1 MVRNHTKLSIHAL
14 KCPPIIFRTS
24 GAILNDKKIT
34 SVREI
39 FETDYNLSP
48 IEESIFSLTS
58 RDREH
63 LLLWIMRRNCAQA

>member
-1 MVRNHTKLSIHAL
+1 MSNQLYTLEE
-14 KCPPIIFRTS
+14 IFKWL
-24 GAILNDKKIT
+24 GEKKIT
-34 SVREI
+34 SVRDI
-39 FETDYNLSP
+39 FESKYDLTT

>member
-1 MVRNHTKLSIHAL
+1 MSEQLYTLEE
-14 KCPPIIFRTS
+14 IFKWL
-24 GAILNDKKIT
+24 GEKKIS
-34 SVREI
+34 SVRTL
-39 FETDYNLSP
+39 FESKYDLST

>member
-1 MVRNHTKLSIHAL
+1 MSREQLYTLEE
-14 KCPPIIFRTS
+14 IFKW
-24 GAILNDKKIT
+24 LNDKKIT

-63 LLLWIMRRNCAQA
+63 LLLWIMRRNCAQS

>member
-1 MVRNHTKLSIHAL
+1 MSREQLYTLEE
-14 KCPPIIFRTS
+14 IFEWL
-24 GAILNDKKIT
+24 GEKKIT
-34 SVREI
+34 SVRDI
-39 FETDYNLSP
+39 FESKYDLTA

>member
-1 MVRNHTKLSIHAL
+1 MSEQLYTLEE
-14 KCPPIIFRTS
+14 IFKWL
-24 GAILNDKKIT
+24 GEKKIT
-34 SVREI
+34 SVRDM
-39 FETDYNLSP
+39 FESKYDLTT

>member
-1 MVRNHTKLSIHAL
+1 MSREQLYTLEE
-14 KCPPIIFRTS
+14 IFKWL
-24 GAILNDKKIT
+24 GEKKIT
-34 SVREI
+34 SVRTL
-39 FETDYNLSP
+39 FESKYDLST

>member
-1 MVRNHTKLSIHAL
+1 MSREQHYTLEE
-14 KCPPIIFRTS
+14 IFKWL
-24 GAILNDKKIT
+24 GEKKIT
-34 SVREI
+34 SVRDM
-39 FETDYNLSP
+39 FESKYDLST

>member
-1 MVRNHTKLSIHAL
+1 MSREQLYTLEE
-14 KCPPIIFRTS
+14 IFKW
-24 GAILNDKKIT
+24 LNDKKIT

>member
-1 MVRNHTKLSIHAL
+1 MSREQHYTLEE
-14 KCPPIIFRTS
+14 IFEWL
-24 GAILNDKKIT
+24 GEKKIT
-34 SVREI
+34 SVRDI
-39 FETDYNLSP
+39 FESKYDLTT

>member
-1 MVRNHTKLSIHAL
+1 MSREQLYTLEE
-14 KCPPIIFRTS
+14 IFKW
-24 GAILNDKKIT
+24 LNDKKIT

-63 LLLWIMRRNCAQA
+63 LLLWVMRRNCAQS

>member
-1 MVRNHTKLSIHAL
+1 MSEQLYTL
-14 KCPPIIFRTS
+14 KEIFKW
-24 GAILNDKKIT
+24 LNDKKIT
-34 SVREI
+34 SVRDI

-63 LLLWIMRRNCAQA
+63 LLLWIMRRNCAQS

>member
-1 MVRNHTKLSIHAL
+1 MSREQLYTLEE
-14 KCPPIIFRTS
+14 IFKW
-24 GAILNDKKIT
+24 LNDKKIT
-34 SVREI
+34 SVRDI
-39 FETDYNLSP
+39 FETGYNLSP

>member
-1 MVRNHTKLSIHAL
+1 MSREQHYTLEE
-14 KCPPIIFRTS
+14 IFEWL
-24 GAILNDKKIT
+24 GEKKIT
-34 SVREI
+34 SIRDM
-39 FETDYNLSP
+39 FESKYDLST

>member
-1 MVRNHTKLSIHAL
+1 MSEQLYTLEE
-14 KCPPIIFRTS
+14 IFKWL
-24 GAILNDKKIT
+24 GEKKIT
-34 SVREI
+34 SVRTL
-39 FETDYNLSP
+39 FESKYDLST

>member
-1 MVRNHTKLSIHAL
+1 MSEQLYTL
-14 KCPPIIFRTS
+14 KEIFKWL
-24 GAILNDKKIT
+24 GEKKIT
-34 SVREI
+34 SVRDM
-39 FETDYNLSP
+39 FESKYDLTT